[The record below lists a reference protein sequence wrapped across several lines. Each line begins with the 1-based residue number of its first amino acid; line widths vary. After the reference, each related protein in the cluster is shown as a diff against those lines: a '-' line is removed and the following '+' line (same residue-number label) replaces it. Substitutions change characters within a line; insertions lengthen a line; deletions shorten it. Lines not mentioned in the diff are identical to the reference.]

1 MNEHQ
6 QITVVCN
13 ANFTEIIMAE
23 FAAIGFDNFQETN
36 DGFVANTN
44 TNVDLSAVNDII
56 KRYKEQ
62 SGVTYSVKEV
72 ARENWNKKWEKSY
85 NPIIVED
92 KCIVRASFHP
102 PQPNYPIEII
112 INPKMSFGTGHHETT
127 YLMMDAQLKIDH
139 VNKTILDA
147 GCGTGILSILSGK
160 LGAASITAY
169 DNDKWVM
176 DNVQENLKINDIE
189 AEILLGTVQ
198 SIEFTSNFDIILANI
213 NKNILLEDIP
223 YYAKLLLTGGI
234 LVLSG
239 FYKNDLQEIEHLAR
253 ENDLKMVT
261 TKTKNDWSMAQFL
274 SI

>member
-1 MNEHQ
+1 MNKRQ

-13 ANFTEIIMAE
+13 ENFTEIIMAE
-23 FAAIGFDNFQETN
+23 FAAVGFDNFQETN
-36 DGFVANTN
+36 NGFITNTN
-44 TNVDLSAVNDII
+44 TNVDVSEVNDII

-62 SGVTYSVKEV
+62 SGVKYTVKEITT
-72 ARENWNKKWEKSY
+72 ENWNKKWEKSY
-85 NPIIVED
+85 KPIIVDD

-102 PQPNYPIEII
+102 PQPHYPIEII

-127 YLMMDAQLKIDH
+127 YLMMYAQLRIDH
-139 VNKTILDA
+139 TNRTVLDA

-169 DNDKWVM
+169 DNDNWVI
-176 DNVQENLKINDIE
+176 DNVQENLKDNDID
-189 AEILLGTVQ
+189 AKILLGTVQ

-223 YYAKLLLTGGI
+223 YYAKLLQAGGS

-239 FYKNDLQEIEHLAR
+239 FYQNDLQEIEYLAKDNGLR
-253 ENDLKMVT
+253 LVT
-261 TKTKNDWSMAQFL
+261 TKTKNDWAMAQFL

>member
-85 NPIIVED
+85 KPIIVED

-127 YLMMDAQLKIDH
+127 YLMMDAQLRIDH

>member
-62 SGVTYSVKEV
+62 SGITYSVKEV

-85 NPIIVED
+85 KPIIVED

-127 YLMMDAQLKIDH
+127 YLMMDAQLRIDH

>member
-85 NPIIVED
+85 KPIIVED

-139 VNKTILDA
+139 DNKTILDA

>member
-85 NPIIVED
+85 KPIIVED

>member
-1 MNEHQ
+1 MNKRQ

-13 ANFTEIIMAE
+13 ENFTEIIMAE

-36 DGFVANTN
+36 DGFVTNTN
-44 TNVDLSAVNDII
+44 TNVDVSEVNDVI

-62 SGVTYSVKEV
+62 SGVKYTVKEV
-72 ARENWNKKWEKSY
+72 ATENWNKKWEKSY
-85 NPIIVED
+85 KPIIVDD

-102 PQPNYPIEII
+102 SQPNYPIEII

-127 YLMMDAQLKIDH
+127 YLMMYAQLRIDH
-139 VNKTILDA
+139 TNKTILDA

-169 DNDKWVM
+169 DNDKWVIE
-176 DNVQENLKINDIE
+176 NVQENLEINDIE
-189 AEILLGTVQ
+189 AKVLLGTVQ

-213 NKNILLEDIP
+213 NKNILLEDIS
-223 YYAKLLLTGGI
+223 YYAKLLRTGGS

-239 FYKNDLQEIEHLAR
+239 FYQNDLQEIEHLAQD
-253 ENDLKMVT
+253 NGLKLVT
-261 TKTKNDWSMAQFL
+261 TKAKNDWAMAQFL